1 MIDDAAFVDDFENS
15 NKLDL
20 ILDCFVAC
28 NNEASILRVMEIF
41 SSNDPIDRFDAKSIK
56 LL

>member
-28 NNEASILRVMEIF
+28 NNEASILSVKEIF
-41 SSNDPIDRFDAKSIK
+41 SSNDPIDRFDAESIK